1 MNDVNFMESILTT
14 QYELHRQILEVIAL
28 IPYGKVAT
36 YGQVA
41 RMAGLPKH
49 ARLVGYVLKHLEVDH
64 QVPWYRVI
72 NSQGKISLSKFNEK
86 GENIQQLKLEAEGV
100 YLLNGKVDLKAVCL
114 AALIFMLESKYMQKN
129 NKWCSGAVLLLS
141 LMAQMSYAEKDIST
155 QPFANIKASQQDI
168 DLICKQL
175 RQKCSGEAILWKRK
189 KYARFDL
196 LPNR

>member
-1 MNDVNFMESILTT
+1 MMSIFMESILTT

-72 NSQGKISLSKFNEK
+72 I
-86 GENIQQLKLEAEGV
+86 
-100 YLLNGKVDLKAVCL
+100 LKAKL
-114 AALIFMLESKYMQKN
+114 A
-129 NKWCSGAVLLLS
+129 
-141 LMAQMSYAEKDIST
+141 
-155 QPFANIKASQQDI
+155 
-168 DLICKQL
+168 
-175 RQKCSGEAILWKRK
+175 
-189 KYARFDL
+189 
-196 LPNR
+196 

>member
-1 MNDVNFMESILTT
+1 MSIFMESILTT

-49 ARLVGYVLKHLEVDH
+49 ARLVGYVLKHLEADH

-86 GENIQQLKLEAEGV
+86 GENVQQLKLEAEGV
-100 YLLNGKVDLKAVCL
+100 YLLNGKVNLKQ
-114 AALIFMLESKYMQKN
+114 FS
-129 NKWCSGAVLLLS
+129 W
-141 LMAQMSYAEKDIST
+141 
-155 QPFANIKASQQDI
+155 QP
-168 DLICKQL
+168 
-175 RQKCSGEAILWKRK
+175 
-189 KYARFDL
+189 
-196 LPNR
+196 